1 MRPGLRWAARRRAHA
16 AASNVETSV
25 WSASRVGGAVRRPTP
40 PPRAAPP
47 APPPAAARGPA
58 AGGGNGGAGLRLA
71 PRAGLEAG
79 RAVRL
84 GSSGR
89 GEPAGKNLPEGDLG
103 GIGVVEP
110 REVGDWCLD

>member
-1 MRPGLRWAARRRAHA
+1 MLLLTSINVKYCSLHGNRQIGDAHA
-16 AASNVETSV
+16 ASGT
-25 WSASRVGGAVRRPTP
+25 
-40 PPRAAPP
+40 
-47 APPPAAARGPA
+47 
-58 AGGGNGGAGLRLA
+58 GNGPDRYRGIRRYRRSGFLYAPISGGLDY
-71 PRAGLEAG
+71 GL
-79 RAVRL
+79 RL

>member
-1 MRPGLRWAARRRAHA
+1 MTRDEAGA
-16 AASNVETSV
+16 
-25 WSASRVGGAVRRPTP
+25 GGG
-40 PPRAAPP
+40 
-47 APPPAAARGPA
+47 AAARSQ
-58 AGGGNGGAGLRLA
+58 
-71 PRAGLEAG
+71 RAIEHHPL
-79 RAVRL
+79 RL